1 MPKRNAHASL
11 LANRLQ
17 HAPGLFLLNPLKHHQ
32 AFCNQHLTEKFFF
45 TSSAHDI
52 FVAWCWPHV
61 GNAKLSRLL
70 ANGLKRMVKQNYQQ
84 IRQKNFFN

>member
-1 MPKRNAHASL
+1 MPKRNARASL

-52 FVAWCWPHV
+52 FVAWCL
-61 GNAKLSRLL
+61 ASRRQRKAQPPFGERSE
-70 ANGLKRMVKQNYQQ
+70 ANG
-84 IRQKNFFN
+84 